1 MKIINNTVYL
11 EPHETFGARK
21 KIKQFDST
29 GLLFT
34 RGKGWSKRNDQLR
47 NQGKLKN

>member
-11 EPHETFGARK
+11 QPNETFGARK

-29 GLLFT
+29 GLLF
-34 RGKGWSKRNDQLR
+34 GKEWSKKNDQLR
-47 NQGKLKN
+47 NQGKLKKAI